1 MRFKIIAAT
10 AMALAFGAS
19 AHAAEFVQ
27 NGGFETLTSA
37 APAGQSFEFGASYIF
52 GNAVADWQSNS
63 TNAFN
68 LLFLNADP
76 VNAST
81 RFSENGQYLW
91 SAPGPLTGN
100 FVALDGDSN
109 YNGPL
114 TQMISGLTAGA
125 TYTLT
130 FDWAAAQYADRTG
143 PTTEQLVAT
152 IGGDSFSTA
161 VKNNA
166 SQSSTG
172 WFDESFTFKA
182 SGSNELLSFLSIGTP
197 NGMPPVALLDNVS
210 ITGGVP
216 EPATWG
222 MMLVGV
228 AGVGAIMRRRRAL
241 VAAAA

>member
-1 MRFKIIAAT
+1 MRFKLIAAA

-19 AHAAEFVQ
+19 AHATEFVQ
-27 NGGFETLTSA
+27 NGGFETLTGA
-37 APAGQSFEFGASYIF
+37 APAGQSFEFGASYIY
-52 GNAVADWQSNS
+52 GNAVANWQSNS
-63 TNAFN
+63 SNAFN
-68 LLFLNADP
+68 LLFLNTNAVD
-76 VNAST
+76 AST
-81 RFSENGQYLW
+81 RFSEYGQFLW

-100 FVALDGDSN
+100 FAALDGDSN
-109 YNGPL
+109 YNGAV
-114 TQMISGLTAGA
+114 TQSISGLTVGN

-130 FDWAAAQYADRTG
+130 FDWAAAQYHDRTG
-143 PTTEQLVAT
+143 PTTEQLVAS
-152 IGGDSFSTA
+152 IAGQNFSTA
-161 VKNNA
+161 VVNNA

-172 WFDESFTFKA
+172 WFGESFTFKA
-182 SGSNELLSFLSIGTP
+182 TQSTDVLSFLSIGTP

-241 VAAAA
+241 GAAVA